1 MKERWQEL
9 LELFLEANEP
19 VTSAELSASL
29 QVSPKTVRNEIKA
42 LNQLLSRQNLSI
54 ESRRGK
60 GYHLQVKD
68 EASFQQLFQE
78 YIQTESQRPPDD
90 PQARTV
96 YVLER
101 LLFHS
106 DYVKMELLAEELYIS
121 RSTLQNDLKH
131 IRSILETYDL
141 EIDHRPGYGIKVIGK
156 ETNIRFCI
164 SEYLFNQK
172 SSFMEATDNWRGILP
187 PEDLDYIRTAILSS
201 LRKHGIM
208 ISDISLQN
216 LITHLA
222 ISCKRIQ
229 EENQVEV
236 PEEQWVEMRSLKE
249 FDVAKEIIETVE
261 NGLHVDFAEEEV
273 IYLTLHLQGTKRSRS
288 DQKIAK
294 EAVAVD
300 PELYRLVRN
309 MVVKIDALYSFQLA
323 EDEELLLHMCL
334 HLRPAIN
341 RHRHQMNIRNPLLED
356 IKKNYPLSFEAALVA
371 ADELQSYIGVR
382 VDEHEVGYLAL
393 HLEAAQERAKRRVSR
408 TRRCLIVCATGLGSA
423 QLLLYKLE
431 DRFGSDLEVAGTTE
445 YYSLDDQM
453 LQGIDFVI
461 TTIPIKR
468 KLPVPV
474 VLVRTVLGDS
484 DLTKIRNM
492 LIEEKK
498 LVERYM
504 VEKYTFLQYDLASP
518 EEVIRFMGRK
528 LAVDGKVGD
537 GYIDSVLERESYAP
551 TSFGNLVAIPHPL
564 EPMGDQTFWSIMT
577 LKKPIEWSD
586 KLVQV
591 IFLLNIDKE
600 KKQEVKPMF
609 QALVKLVDNE
619 KLLLQL
625 LACSSYKEFLQT
637 IKKL

>member
-9 LELFLEANEP
+9 LDLFLDASEP

-42 LNQLLSRQNLSI
+42 LNQLLSRQNMSI
-54 ESRRGK
+54 VSQRGK

-78 YIQTESQRPPDD
+78 YLQTENRRPPDD

-96 YVLER
+96 YVMEK

-106 DYVKMELLAEELYIS
+106 DYLKMEMLADELYIS

-131 IRSILETYDL
+131 VRSILETYDL
-141 EIDHRPGYGIKVIGK
+141 EIDQRPGYGIKVIGK

-172 SSFMEATDNWRGILP
+172 SSFIEAAGNWRDILP
-187 PEDLDYIRTAILSS
+187 PEDLDYIRTAILTS
-201 LRKHGIM
+201 LRKHSIM

-229 EENQVEV
+229 SENHVEV
-236 PEEQWVEMRSLKE
+236 TKMQGEEMRSLKE
-249 FDVAKEIIETVE
+249 FEVAREIIESVE
-261 NGLHVDFAEEEV
+261 NGLHVDFPEEEV
-273 IYLTLHLQGTKRSRS
+273 IYLTLHLRGTKRSRS
-288 DQKIAK
+288 DHKIAG
-294 EAVAVD
+294 EPSAVD
-300 PELYRLVRN
+300 PELYQLVKQ
-309 MVVKIDALYSFQLA
+309 MVEKIDELYSFQLT
-323 EDEELLLHMCL
+323 EDEELLLHICL
-334 HLRPAIN
+334 HLKPAIN

-371 ADELQSYIGVR
+371 ADELQTFIGVR

-393 HLEAAQERAKRRVSR
+393 HLEAAQERAKRKVSR

-431 DRFGSDLEVAGTTE
+431 DCFGSDLEIAGTTE
-445 YYSLDDQM
+445 YYSLNDQM

-492 LIEEKK
+492 LSKEKK
-498 LVERYM
+498 LVERYL
-504 VEKYTFLQYDLASP
+504 VEKYTFLQYDLNSA
-518 EEVIRFMGRK
+518 EEVIRFMGRR
-528 LAVDGKVGD
+528 LTADGKVGD

-564 EPMGDQTFWSIMT
+564 EPMTDQTFWSVMT

-586 KLVQV
+586 KLVQIV
-591 IFLLNIDKE
+591 FLLNIDKE

-619 KLLLQL
+619 KQLLQL
-625 LACSSYKEFLQT
+625 LDCSSYKAFLQT